1 METFIKTITKRAGSV
16 LKEKFRTVEVKYTKQ
31 DVYDVVTEADLLSN
45 EILITAIKKQYP
57 RHGIIS
63 EETGEYQEQAEY
75 LWIIDPLDGTL
86 NFSTHVPNFG
96 VMVALAKNRRVKLAA
111 IYCPVFN
118 EFVFA
123 KKGGGAY
130 LNGEKITCS
139 KKKKITE
146 SIGCMSASLSPQN
159 KWLWKKLIK
168 KSEQGK
174 FIINAF
180 YTIAVET
187 LYMANGRRD
196 WKISRYGFVWDYAA
210 PSLILKEAG
219 CRVTT
224 LEGAPWRLPDRS
236 LVAANPRLHREL
248 IEMVR
253 TKKAY

>member
-1 METFIKTITKRAGSV
+1 METFIKIITKKAGLV
-16 LKEKFRTVEVKYTKQ
+16 LKKKFRTVGVKYTKQ
-31 DVYDVVTEADLLSN
+31 DVYDVVTQADLLSN
-45 EILITAIKKQYP
+45 DILVTAIKKQYP
-57 RHGIIS
+57 SHGIIS
-63 EETGEYQEQAEY
+63 EETGEYQAQAEY

-96 VMVALAKNRRVKLAA
+96 VMVALAKNKRVKLAA
-111 IYCPVFN
+111 IYCPMFD

-123 KKGGGAY
+123 KKEVGAF
-130 LNGEKITCS
+130 LNGKKIACS

-159 KWLWKKLIK
+159 KWLWKKLIQ

-187 LYMANGRRD
+187 LYMADGRRD
-196 WKISRYGFVWDYAA
+196 WKISRYGYVWDYAA
-210 PSLILKEAG
+210 PSLILEEAG

-224 LEGAPWRLPDRS
+224 LEGAPWQMGERS
-236 LVAANPRLHREL
+236 LVAANPRLHKEL
-248 IEMVR
+248 MEMVS
-253 TKKAY
+253 

>member
-1 METFIKTITKRAGSV
+1 METFIKNITKKAGKV
-16 LKEKFRTVEVKYTKQ
+16 LKEKFCTVGVKYTKQ
-31 DVYDVVTEADLLSN
+31 DIYDVVTEADLLSN
-45 EILITAIKKQYP
+45 EILVTAIKKQYP
-57 RHGIIS
+57 THGIIS
-63 EETGEYQEQAEY
+63 EETGEYQKNAEH

-96 VMVALAKNRRVKLAA
+96 VMVALAKNRRIVLAA
-111 IYCPVFN
+111 IYCPMFD

-130 LNGEKITCS
+130 LNGTKITCS

-159 KWLWKKLIK
+159 KWLWERLIK

-187 LYMANGRRD
+187 LYVANGRRD
-196 WKISRYGFVWDYAA
+196 WKISRTGYVWDYAA

-224 LEGAPWRLPDRS
+224 LEGAQWGLNDRS
-236 LVAANPRLHREL
+236 LIAANPRLYKEL
-248 IEMVR
+248 MEMM
-253 TKKAY
+253 KAE